1 MAKSAKPRLPLAA
14 FRGRLIFRGA
24 FLLLIVATLS
34 LALVLLKE
42 EKRRSY
48 QNYRVS
54 LTKTQAEIA
63 ARLRH
68 PAGQL
73 ALLNPA
79 MRASGVVPLRPLVLP
94 FSALDFDDQNKVQQ
108 AVEMAGCLLQYPDGS
123 SACAA
128 VGSNP
133 YAGGFLYLAGSFLSG
148 PLVGRERGVLE
159 LDNVHYARV
168 SVTSRGETTQWT
180 APFEAQL
187 PAVPAA
193 ASALGPPVPALAAPV
208 RGRLTGFA
216 GGGPMLVKHS
226 RPVRDFRGWLWQSPR
241 CADPAID
248 TGDCTRRSFFSIRLP
263 VEVFREALFAGP
275 RPVWPPPEL
284 DGMQVRIEMFGPKSG
299 EGDAPVLF
307 DSNAGTPTPPFS
319 LGDLTT
325 ALQPGETLRIR
336 KLGPGARDIALLSG
350 ASDNSERT
358 ARWISRLV
366 DRIEVPA
373 TLASNGSIEERNII
387 STAAGNYEVA
397 LAGDLRGVDRGIA
410 AVATRLSTFVA
421 AMLAAIILAWL
432 VIELGLIRR
441 IAVLTRRAAAVSRN
455 VQEANAQKTGADR
468 ITELEVADLRGSDE
482 LGILAGG
489 LSDLLERVKDD
500 VRREQIRAQQER
512 ELWHA
517 VGHEIMSPLQSLMV
531 LHPAEDD
538 ASHRYIQRMQ
548 QAVRVL
554 YGTASPS
561 EALQAA
567 TLRVEALDLNA
578 FLSNLAANAHFAGV
592 ADVRYTAGEAPVPV
606 RADEFPLEDVVTHIL
621 RNADRHRAAGT
632 PITLS
637 LEIAEGTASATIR
650 NVGPRIDEAL
660 LGRIFEYGVSD
671 AQEGS
676 AQATERRGQGLF
688 VAKTYMAKMG
698 GTVSAR
704 NEEDGVSFV
713 LTLQRAA

>member
-1 MAKSAKPRLPLAA
+1 VPKLAKPRLPLAA

-24 FLLLIVATLS
+24 FLLLIIATLS

-54 LTKTQAEIA
+54 LAKTQAEIA

-73 ALLNPA
+73 ALLNPS
-79 MRASGVVPLRPLVLP
+79 MRSSGVVPLRPLVLP

-108 AVEMAGCLLQYPDGS
+108 AIEMAGCLLQYPDGS

-180 APFEAQL
+180 APFEAQVP
-187 PAVPAA
+187 PAPSPAP
-193 ASALGPPVPALAAPV
+193 ALGPPVPALPAAI

-216 GGGPMLVKHS
+216 GGGPMLIKHS

-248 TGDCTRRSFFSIRLP
+248 SEDCTRRSFFSIRLP
-263 VEVFREALFAGP
+263 VDVFREALFAGP
-275 RPVWPPPEL
+275 RPVWPPAEL
-284 DGMQVRIEMFGPKSG
+284 DGMQVRIEMFGPKAG

-307 DSNAGTPTPPFS
+307 DSNAGNPTPPFS
-319 LGDLTT
+319 LGDLAT

-350 ASDNSERT
+350 AADNSERT

-366 DRIEVPA
+366 DHIEVPA
-373 TLASNGSIEERNII
+373 ALASNGSIEERNII

-455 VQEANAQKTGADR
+455 VQESSAKTGADR
-468 ITELEVADLRGSDE
+468 ITELEVADLRGNDE

-500 VRREQIRAQQER
+500 VRREEIRAQQER

-531 LHPAEDD
+531 LHPVEED

-578 FLSNLAANAHFAGV
+578 FLANLAANAHFAGV
-592 ADVRYTAGEAPVPV
+592 EDVQYAAGDAPVPV

-637 LEIAEGTASATIR
+637 LEIGESTVSATIR
-650 NVGPRIDEAL
+650 NVGPRIEEAL

-671 AQEGS
+671 AQTNSPQS
-676 AQATERRGQGLF
+676 AERRGQGLF

-698 GTVSAR
+698 GTVSVR

-713 LTLQRAA
+713 LTLQKAA

>member
-1 MAKSAKPRLPLAA
+1 MPKLAKPRLPLAA

-24 FLLLIVATLS
+24 FLLLIIATLS

-48 QNYRVS
+48 QNYRAG
-54 LTKTQAEIA
+54 LAKTQAEIA

-79 MRASGVVPLRPLVLP
+79 MRSAGVVPLRPLVLP

-148 PLVGRERGVLE
+148 PLIGRERGVLE

-168 SVTSRGETTQWT
+168 TLTMRGETTQWT
-180 APFEAQL
+180 APFESMNPPITAPGT
-187 PAVPAA
+187 PA
-193 ASALGPPVPALAAPV
+193 

-216 GGGPMLVKHS
+216 GGGTMLIKHS
-226 RPVRDFRGWLWQSPR
+226 RPVRDFRGWLWQSAL
-241 CADPAID
+241 CADPALD
-248 TGDCTRRSFFSIRLP
+248 GADCTRRAFFSIRLP
-263 VEVFREALFAGP
+263 VDVFREALFAGP
-275 RPVWPPPEL
+275 RPVWPPADL
-284 DGMQVRIEMFGPKSG
+284 DSVQVRIEMFGPRSG
-299 EGDAPVLF
+299 EGEAPVLF
-307 DSNAGTPTPPFS
+307 DSNAGNPTPPFS
-319 LGDLTT
+319 LGDLAP
-325 ALQPGETLRIR
+325 ALQSGETLRIR
-336 KLGPGARDIALLSG
+336 KLGAGAHDVALLRG
-350 ASDNSERT
+350 ADDASEPS

-366 DRIEVPA
+366 DRIEVPGVP
-373 TLASNGSIEERNII
+373 ASGEERNII

-421 AMLAAIILAWL
+421 AMLGAIVLAWL

-455 VQEANAQKTGADR
+455 VQGTPNQSGEAR
-468 ITELEVADLRGSDE
+468 ITELDVSDLRGSDE

-489 LSDLLERVKDD
+489 LSDLLDRVKID

-512 ELWHA
+512 DLWHA

-531 LHPAEDD
+531 LHPGEED

-567 TLRVEALDLNA
+567 ALHVEALDLNA
-578 FLSNLAANAHFAGV
+578 FLANLAANAHFAGV
-592 ADVRYTAGEAPVPV
+592 ADVRYQPMEVPVPV

-621 RNADRHRAAGT
+621 RNADRHRTPGT
-632 PITLS
+632 PILITLES
-637 LEIAEGTASATIR
+637 AESTASVTIR
-650 NVGPRIDEAL
+650 NQGPCIEQTLMERM
-660 LGRIFEYGVSD
+660 FEYGVSE
-671 AQEGS
+671 AREEAS
-676 AQATERRGQGLF
+676 RSTERRGQGLF

-704 NEEDGVSFV
+704 NEEDGVSFI

>member
-1 MAKSAKPRLPLAA
+1 VAKSAKPRLPLAA